1 MFEGFGVQGSNPRP
15 PPVSGFD
22 ESVNERRGVLMPMP
36 RHRGQSINACT
47 SADMYANRQV
57 YASFIHETIHR
68 YVHAFVLLIMFSCLD

>member
-1 MFEGFGVQGSNPRP
+1 
-15 PPVSGFD
+15 
-22 ESVNERRGVLMPMP
+22 MPMP